1 MRYKQPVKQI
11 LIATRSCWDHSE
23 TRLAVRQNFDKVTK
37 CGTLALGAEVFASE
51 NEEKK
56 VPHTCKARPC
66 PRCGHRATIQWQ
78 REQWCSLPDI
88 PYAGIVLTMPDVL
101 WPIFRQNRHLLH
113 HLPKLGA
120 TVIQQWA
127 KLKYGVRLLIMV
139 IPHTFGARLNFNS
152 HLHILV
158 SAGGLQES
166 EGCWV
171 TSLVFDEEKLMH
183 MWRFAVITFLREA
196 LLAKALTSN
205 LSNAELRN
213 MLRTQYERW
222 WSIDIDHFASKEHFL
237 RYAGRYVRRPPI
249 AQYRFVKIT
258 DREVRFWTKDKIQK
272 RRVNIS
278 FTPRGIRGH
287 FGRTGSEPLPTCD
300 SLLRSAGAQFKS
312 SDLYCCVLVAG
323 TTEAP
328 SPTTI
333 ELGVFAAKGL
343 WSGSPHRQ
351 PRQTDA
357 LDWSAESLLLGG
369 LPDSCEYP
377 APCSGHQ
384 PSVPGPGAHT
394 VQQLRWI

>member
-11 LIATRSCWDHSE
+11 LLATRSCWDHSG
-23 TRLAVRQNFDKVTK
+23 TRLAVRKNFDKVTK

-120 TVIQQWA
+120 TVIQHWA

-196 LLAKALTSN
+196 VLAKALTSN
-205 LSNAELRN
+205 LSNAQLGTV
-213 MLRTQYERW
+213 LRTQYERW
-222 WSIDIDHFASKEHFL
+222 WSIDVDHFASKEHFL

-278 FTPRGIRGH
+278 FTPEEFVATLAEQVPNRYQHAIRY
-287 FGRTGSEPLPTCD
+287 FGLLAPGSKART
-300 SLLRSAGAQFKS
+300 SA
-312 SDLYCCVLVAG
+312 
-323 TTEAP
+323 
-328 SPTTI
+328 
-333 ELGVFAAKGL
+333 
-343 WSGSPHRQ
+343 
-351 PRQTDA
+351 A
-357 LDWSAESLLLGG
+357 LFLLLGQQKRPRPRRLSWAFLLRRDFG
-369 LPDSCEYP
+369 VDPLIDRWGQTMHWVGRLSPRAQEDCLPSP
-377 APCSGHQ
+377 GIPPRSGIAVVSQ
-384 PSVPGPGAHT
+384 I
-394 VQQLRWI
+394 R